1 MPGLGMPAGGSGAPV
16 RGLPREGAAARC
28 SDPAR
33 SALPRGGNSGPG
45 RSFEILPSPPGTCW
59 QAGAGWAGGRGGA
72 GGGQPSPL
80 LSSPRSRRRL
90 GARARRS
97 ETPCF
102 FPLGFSCEEGNS
114 FPAAGSRGGGT
125 VPGPPPPSPPPA
137 LAGGGSGRT
146 AAAPPPR
153 AAACRRQQ
161 PGGAARLAREPLAAA
176 VLAQQDPGDRPRSP
190 RGELPPA
197 QLAPSSPLRRVGTR
211 RGCGT
216 RWGSAN
222 ICGLAL
228 QEKSKGNEGG
238 YCPPAALPAPRPA
251 FLKPVLGCFRIWM
264 NSVSWG
270 CRKHG
275 AGSRALGKC

>member
-1 MPGLGMPAGGSGAPV
+1 ML
-16 RGLPREGAAARC
+16 GAA
-28 SDPAR
+28 SPA
-33 SALPRGGNSGPG
+33 
-45 RSFEILPSPPGTCW
+45 
-59 QAGAGWAGGRGGA
+59 
-72 GGGQPSPL
+72 QPSPL
-80 LSSPRSRRRL
+80 LPFSRPRRRL

-102 FPLGFSCEEGNS
+102 PTRVFL
-114 FPAAGSRGGGT
+114 RGGELAPSGREQRGGT
-125 VPGPPPPSPPPA
+125 VPGPPPSPPQA

-146 AAAPPPR
+146 AAAPLPR
-153 AAACRRQQ
+153 AAPCRRQQ
-161 PGGAARLAREPLAAA
+161 PGGAAGLAREPPAAA
-176 VLAQQDPGDRPRSP
+176 GLAQQDPAGRTRSP

-228 QEKSKGNEGG
+228 QEKSKGNERG
-238 YCPPAALPAPRPA
+238 YCSPAALPASRPA
-251 FLKPVLGCFRIWM
+251 FLKPVLGYFRIWM
-264 NSVSWG
+264 NSGSWG

-275 AGSRALGKC
+275 AGSRALGKCSYLEQEGKEPAGLCPTCQVSRGFAVGEKLRVPVQAPLLKIKLFAVRSGVLKELSL